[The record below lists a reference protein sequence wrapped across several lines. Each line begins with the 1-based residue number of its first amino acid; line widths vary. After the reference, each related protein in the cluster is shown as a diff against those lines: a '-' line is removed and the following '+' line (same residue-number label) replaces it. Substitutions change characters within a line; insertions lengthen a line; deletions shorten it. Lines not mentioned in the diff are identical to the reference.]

1 MLYGLKL
8 WSRFNSVYGSLN
20 LISTLNVSV
29 AIQLKHP
36 RFTQEYILRQGIEK
50 DYSYSYPLNVNALFN
65 SDVMVAIHEILIP
78 I

>member
-50 DYSYSYPLNVNALFN
+50 DYSYSYT
-65 SDVMVAIHEILIP
+65 
-78 I
+78 